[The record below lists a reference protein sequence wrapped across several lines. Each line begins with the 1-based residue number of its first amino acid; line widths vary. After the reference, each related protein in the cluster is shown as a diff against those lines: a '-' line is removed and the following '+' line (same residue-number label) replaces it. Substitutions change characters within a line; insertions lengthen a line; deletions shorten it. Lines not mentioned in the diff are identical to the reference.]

1 MESERVSEDIKSLT
15 YNVVKVM
22 IERSGSDVEV
32 PVNFVDI
39 YAEAC
44 KKPSASSGKYDESNL
59 EMRQYV
65 RDNLLK
71 NGHIYVDQKDVDSI
85 HLTQKAIDEYA
96 DY

>member
-1 MESERVSEDIKSLT
+1 MESERNSEDIKSLT

-22 IERSGSDVEV
+22 IERTRSDVKV

-44 KKPSASSGKYDESNL
+44 KKPSTSNGKYDESNR
-59 EMRQYV
+59 EMRQFV

-71 NGHIYVDQKDVDSI
+71 NGYIYVDSKDVDSI
-85 HLTQKAIDEYA
+85 HVTQKAIDEYA